1 MGVRTFGAAVVAV
14 LVNCAIAAAQN
25 NTIRGKVR
33 TDQGSTVNNAMVVLS
48 VNSGGTIGQVVTG
61 NDGDFTFGQLE
72 SGEYTITV
80 TASGY
85 EPAIEK
91 VHFDQ
96 TANEK
101 THDTMNVEVFIKPTP
116 EEILAPPGT
125 AFAQDVPKAARTAY
139 EKGKAKLGEGKS
151 DEGIA
156 LLRQATDT
164 FDTYFDAYF
173 ALGAALYKTGQFDDA
188 IAALEKA
195 REINEQDGAV
205 YHVFGLIMIKQGKFT
220 VAEYAFRNAAKLNVT
235 SPASHFYHAY
245 VLIELAGR
253 SKLQRDHDTEL
264 AESDAELAKA
274 WELSNKRLFPV
285 YLEQARILQMR
296 GDNQGAAAKLEAFLK
311 AVPDYKQ
318 AAAVRET
325 IARLREDKKKS

>member
-1 MGVRTFGAAVVAV
+1 MGVRTFVIAVVAV
-14 LVNCAIAAAQN
+14 VVNCAIASAQN

-61 NDGDFTFGQLE
+61 DDGDFMFGQLAH
-72 SGEYTITV
+72 GEYTITV

-85 EPAIEK
+85 EPAVEK

-101 THDTMNVEVFIKPTP
+101 VHDTLNVEVSIKRVP

-125 AFAQDVPKAARTAY
+125 TFVQEVPKAARAAY
-139 EKGKAKLGEGKS
+139 EKGKARLAEGKS

-156 LLRQATDT
+156 LLREATES

-173 ALGAALYKTGQFDDA
+173 ALGAALYKTGQLDDA
-188 IAALEKA
+188 IAVLEKA

-205 YHVFGLIMIKQGKFT
+205 YHLFGLIMLKQGKFT

-235 SPASHFYHAY
+235 SPASHFYHGF

-264 AESDAELAKA
+264 AESESELAKA

-325 IARLREDKKKS
+325 IAHLREDKKKS